1 MLASAYLESTNLLE
15 PNWLDDLWEDLELA
29 NVSGFYQVHKLLLAV
44 GPRLALH
51 TSVEL
56 KADCA
61 YFFEAVR
68 RVRAGRP
75 ETRPRKRPR
84 TRP

>member
-15 PNWLDDLWEDLELA
+15 PNWLDDLREDLEPA
-29 NVSGFYQVHKLLLAV
+29 NASGFYQVHKLLLAV
-44 GPRLALH
+44 GPRLAMH
-51 TSVEL
+51 MSVEL
-56 KADCA
+56 NADCA
-61 YFFEAVR
+61 HIFETVR